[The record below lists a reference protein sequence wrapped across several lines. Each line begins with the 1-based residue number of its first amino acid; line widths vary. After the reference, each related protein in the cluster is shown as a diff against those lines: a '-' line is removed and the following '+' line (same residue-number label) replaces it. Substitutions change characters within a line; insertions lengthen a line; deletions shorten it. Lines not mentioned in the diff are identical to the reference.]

1 MSDGSCSREGGFA
14 MSVRKLIL
22 LVACC
27 IAVIATVT
35 VLDAAAQD
43 NPVVVIET
51 SLGNITAELDR
62 ANAPLSVENFL
73 EYVESGHYG
82 GTVFH
87 RVIEGFMIQGGGF
100 TADMQRKPTRTP
112 VKNEARNGL
121 ANDRGTL
128 AMARTN
134 AVDSATSQFFINVA
148 DNAALNN
155 RGITPAEY
163 GYAVFGRVT
172 DEDSLDVVDQIEAVA
187 TGRRGPYSDVP
198 EVPVEILSIAVQ

>member
-1 MSDGSCSREGGFA
+1 

-27 IAVIATVT
+27 LAIVATAT

-73 EYVESGHYG
+73 EYVESGHYS

-134 AVDSATSQFFINVA
+134 AVDSATSQFFINVV

-172 DEDSLDVVDQIEAVA
+172 DENSLDVVDQIEAVA
-187 TGRRGPYSDVP
+187 TGRRGPYNDVP
-198 EVPVEILSIAVQ
+198 ETPVEILSIAAQ

>member
-1 MSDGSCSREGGFA
+1 

-27 IAVIATVT
+27 LAIVATVT

-73 EYVESGHYG
+73 EYVESGHYS

-87 RVIEGFMIQGGGF
+87 RVIKGFMIQGGGF
-100 TADMQRKPTRTP
+100 TADMQQKPTRTP

-134 AVDSATSQFFINVA
+134 AVDSATSQFFINVV

-172 DEDSLDVVDQIEAVA
+172 DENSLDVVDQIEAVA
-187 TGRRGPYSDVP
+187 TGRRGPYNDVP
-198 EVPVEILSIAVQ
+198 ETPVEILSIAAQ

>member
-163 GYAVFGRVT
+163 GYAVFGHVT
-172 DEDSLDVVDQIEAVA
+172 GESSLDLVDQIEAVA

>member
-1 MSDGSCSREGGFA
+1 
-14 MSVRKLIL
+14 MSVRTLTL
-22 LVACC
+22 LAGCC
-27 IAVIATVT
+27 LAVLVTMHAPQAT
-35 VLDAAAQD
+35 AQG

-51 SLGNITAELDR
+51 SLGNITAELDQ
-62 ANAPLSVENFL
+62 ANAPLSVANFL

-87 RVIEGFMIQGGGF
+87 RVIKTFMIQGGGF
-100 TADMQRKPTRTP
+100 TFEMTQKPVNPP

-121 ANDRGTL
+121 LNDKYTL

-134 AVDSATSQFFINVA
+134 VVDSATSQFFINTA

-155 RGITPAEY
+155 RGITPGEY

-172 DEDSLDVVDQIEAVA
+172 EGTDVVDKIADEEV
-187 TGRRGPYSDVP
+187 GNRGPYQNVP
-198 EVPVEILSIAVQ
+198 TTAVDILSVTVQ

>member
-1 MSDGSCSREGGFA
+1 

-22 LVACC
+22 LVGCSLA
-27 IAVIATVT
+27 IMAPVT
-35 VLDAAAQD
+35 VLGAAAQD

-51 SLGNITAELDR
+51 SLGSITAELDR

-73 EYVESGHYG
+73 EYVESGHYRD
-82 GTVFH
+82 TVFH
-87 RVIEGFMIQGGGF
+87 RVIKGFMIQGGGF

-134 AVDSATSQFFINVA
+134 AVDSATSQFFINVV

-163 GYAVFGRVT
+163 GYAVFGHVT
-172 DEDSLDVVDQIEAVA
+172 DENSLGVVDQIEAVA
-187 TGRRGPYSDVP
+187 TGRRGPYNDVP
-198 EVPVEILSIAVQ
+198 ETPVEILSITVQ

>member
-1 MSDGSCSREGGFA
+1 
-14 MSVRKLIL
+14 MSVRILTL
-22 LVACC
+22 LVACS
-27 IAVIATVT
+27 IAIVSTVP

-51 SLGNITAELDR
+51 SLGSITAELDR
-62 ANAPLSVENFL
+62 ANAPLSVDNFL
-73 EYVESGHYG
+73 EYIESGHYSD
-82 GTVFH
+82 TVFH
-87 RVIEGFMIQGGGF
+87 RVIKGFMVQGGGF
-100 TADMQRKPTRTP
+100 TADMQQKPTRSP

-121 ANDRGTL
+121 SNDRGTL

-134 AVDSATSQFFINVA
+134 LVDSATSQFFINVV

-163 GYAVFGRVT
+163 GYAVFGRVS

-187 TGRRGPYSDVP
+187 TGRRGPYNDVP
-198 EVPVEILSIAVQ
+198 ETPVEILSITVQ

>member
-1 MSDGSCSREGGFA
+1 
-14 MSVRKLIL
+14 MSVRILTL
-22 LVACC
+22 LVACS
-27 IAVIATVT
+27 IAIVSTVP

-51 SLGNITAELDR
+51 SLGSITAELDR
-62 ANAPLSVENFL
+62 ANAPLSVDNFL
-73 EYVESGHYG
+73 EYIESGHYSD
-82 GTVFH
+82 TVFH
-87 RVIEGFMIQGGGF
+87 RVIKGFMVQGGGF
-100 TADMQRKPTRTP
+100 TADMQQKPTRSP

-121 ANDRGTL
+121 SNDRGTL

-134 AVDSATSQFFINVA
+134 VVDSATSQFFINVV

-163 GYAVFGRVT
+163 GYAVFGRVS

-187 TGRRGPYSDVP
+187 TGRHGPYNDVP
-198 EVPVEILSIAVQ
+198 ETPVEILSITVQ

>member
-1 MSDGSCSREGGFA
+1 

-22 LVACC
+22 LVACSLA
-27 IAVIATVT
+27 IMATVT
-35 VLDAAAQD
+35 VLGAAAQD

-51 SLGNITAELDR
+51 SLGSITAELDR

-73 EYVESGHYG
+73 EYVESGHYRD
-82 GTVFH
+82 TVFH
-87 RVIEGFMIQGGGF
+87 RVIKGFMIQGGGF

-134 AVDSATSQFFINVA
+134 AVDSATSQFFINVV

-163 GYAVFGRVT
+163 GYAVFGHVT
-172 DEDSLDVVDQIEAVA
+172 DENSLGVGDQIEAVA
-187 TGRRGPYSDVP
+187 TGRRGPYNDGP
-198 EVPVEILSIAVQ
+198 ETPVEILSITVQ